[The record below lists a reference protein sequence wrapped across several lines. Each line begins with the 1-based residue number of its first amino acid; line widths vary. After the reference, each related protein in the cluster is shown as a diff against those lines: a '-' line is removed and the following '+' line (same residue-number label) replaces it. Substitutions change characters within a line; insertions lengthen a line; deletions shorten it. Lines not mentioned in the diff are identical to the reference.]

1 MTSTDRPCLTSVDK
15 HVLKGLVKGLAKTE
29 SQFCCGGV
37 IQLPAER
44 KPRLLYEVGD
54 GDHAHSLK
62 LPPTRTDELQQL
74 LEACVPSS
82 HGRGNETVFDETYR
96 LARELQQ
103 DTFAL
108 TMDILNESGVMA
120 SISALT
126 SPRTSNSGLVA
137 DLYKLNAY
145 GKGGFFKPH
154 RDTPKSARH
163 IGTVVVALPIPFEG
177 GDLRVSHEGKEVLFE
192 WGTTCSTS
200 LQGRMA
206 LPWAFLFS
214 DVEHEVLPVKSGTR
228 VTLAYDIFT
237 SKETAPSCA
246 PVMDGMSLPFYADLK
261 AALNNKDFLPQGGKV
276 AVALSHAYP
285 ISSQS
290 LLETFASHLK
300 GSDAALHRVL
310 LVSGLTMELRGVHSP
325 QDVWD
330 EYKEYPNHD
339 KFGPRG
345 GTYHREIMFTS
356 DSAKVKFYEGD
367 DMWQDGDVE
376 LLKSQYGARVEPDLI
391 WARKPRPKA
400 FSNSGYYVAYGNE
413 ASLGTLYAAAAFILH
428 IPAIGQGARAN
439 TV

>member
-1 MTSTDRPCLTSVDK
+1 MTSMDRPALTSVDK
-15 HVLKGLVKGLAKTE
+15 HILKGLVESLTKTE

-37 IQLPAER
+37 IHLPAER
-44 KPRLLYEVGD
+44 NPCLLYKRQD
-54 GDHAHSLK
+54 GGHAHSLE
-62 LPPTRTDELQQL
+62 LPPTGTDELQQL
-74 LEACVPSS
+74 LEVCVPSP
-82 HGRGNETVFDETYR
+82 HGRGNETVFDESYR

-126 SPRTSNSGLVA
+126 RI
-137 DLYKLNAY
+137 
-145 GKGGFFKPH
+145 FKPH

-163 IGTVVVALPIPFEG
+163 IGTVVVALPIPFQG
-177 GDLRVSHEGKEVLFE
+177 GDLRVSHEGKQVLFE

-200 LQGRMA
+200 LQDRMA

-237 SKETAPSCA
+237 SKETASSGTS
-246 PVMDGMSLPFYADLK
+246 VMDGMSLPFYADLK

-290 LLETFASHLK
+290 PLETFASHLK

-310 LVSGLTMELRGVHSP
+310 LVSGLTVELRGVHLPTGS
-325 QDVWD
+325 DVWK
-330 EYKEYPNHD
+330 EYEEYPND
-339 KFGPRG
+339 DEFGPTRLVEE
-345 GTYHREIMFTS
+345 YRRQILYTS
-356 DSAKVKFYEGD
+356 DYAKMEFFEGLGECD
-367 DMWQDGDVE
+367 CGEIELVE
-376 LLKSQYGARVEPDLI
+376 SEFGASVERDLI
-391 WARKPRPKA
+391 WARKPHQEAISK
-400 FSNSGYYVAYGNE
+400 SGYYVAYGNE
-413 ASLGTLYAAAAFILH
+413 AALETLYAAAAFILH
-428 IPAIGQGARAN
+428 IPAIGQGTRAN
-439 TV
+439 AG

>member
-1 MTSTDRPCLTSVDK
+1 MTSMDRPSLTSVDK
-15 HVLKGLVKGLAKTE
+15 HVLKGLVKGLTKTE

-37 IQLPAER
+37 IHLPAER
-44 KPRLLYEVGD
+44 KPCLFYKGD
-54 GDHAHSLK
+54 GDHAHSLEFS
-62 LPPTRTDELQQL
+62 PTRTDKLQQL

-82 HGRGNETVFDETYR
+82 HGRGSETVFDESYR

-163 IGTVVVALPIPFEG
+163 IGTLVVALPIPFEG
-177 GDLRVSHEGKEVLFE
+177 GDLRVSHEGKQVLFE

-200 LQGRMA
+200 LQDRMA

-237 SKETAPSCA
+237 SKATASSGA
-246 PVMDGMSLPFYADLK
+246 SVMDGMSLPFYADLK

-310 LVSGLTMELRGVHSP
+310 LASGVTMELRGVHTP
-325 QDVWD
+325 DD
-330 EYKEYPNHD
+330 DHEEYKEYPNHD
-339 KFGPRG
+339 EFGPTRLV
-345 GTYHREIMFTS
+345 TKYRREILFTS
-356 DSAKVKFYEGD
+356 DSANVKFFEGLGE
-367 DMWQDGDVE
+367 WDGTDIDLVE
-376 LLKSQYGARVEPDLI
+376 LRFGARVEHDLI
-391 WARKPRPKA
+391 CELLSTGP
-400 FSNSGYYVAYGNE
+400 V
-413 ASLGTLYAAAAFILH
+413 
-428 IPAIGQGARAN
+428 
-439 TV
+439 

>member
-1 MTSTDRPCLTSVDK
+1 MNKPSLTPVDK
-15 HVLKGLVKGLAKTE
+15 HVLKDLVESLTKTE

-37 IQLPAER
+37 IQLHAEQ
-44 KPRLLYEVGD
+44 KPCIFYKGD
-54 GDHAHSLK
+54 GGHAHSLE
-62 LPPTRTDELQQL
+62 LPPTRTDKMQQL

-82 HGRGNETVFDETYR
+82 HGRGSETVFDESYR

-103 DTFAL
+103 GTFAL
-108 TMDILNESGVMA
+108 TMDILNESGVLA

-126 SPRTSNSGLVA
+126 SSRTSSSGLVA

-145 GKGGFFKPH
+145 TVGGFFKPH

-163 IGTVVVALPIPFEG
+163 IGTLVVALPIPFEG
-177 GDLRVSHEGKEVLFE
+177 GDLRVSHEGKQVLFE

-200 LQGRMA
+200 LQDRMA

-237 SKETAPSCA
+237 SKETAPS
-246 PVMDGMSLPFYADLK
+246 VFFYTDFK

-276 AVALSHAYP
+276 AVGLSHAYP

-310 LVSGLTMELRGVHSP
+310 LASGLTMELRGVHTP
-325 QDVWD
+325 YEVYE
-330 EYKEYPNHD
+330 EYNEYPD
-339 KFGPRG
+339 YDEFGPTRRVG
-345 GTYHREIMFTS
+345 KHDREIMFTS
-356 DSAKVKFYEGD
+356 DPAKVKFY
-367 DMWQDGDVE
+367 DGDYMWMEGEDEVSE
-376 LLKSQYGARVEPDLI
+376 QYIYDARLDRDLI
-391 WARKPRPKA
+391 WARKPLREA
-400 FSNSGYYVAYGNE
+400 FSNSGCYATYGNE
-413 ASLGTLYAAAAFILH
+413 PAVGTLYVAAAFILH

-439 TV
+439 TG